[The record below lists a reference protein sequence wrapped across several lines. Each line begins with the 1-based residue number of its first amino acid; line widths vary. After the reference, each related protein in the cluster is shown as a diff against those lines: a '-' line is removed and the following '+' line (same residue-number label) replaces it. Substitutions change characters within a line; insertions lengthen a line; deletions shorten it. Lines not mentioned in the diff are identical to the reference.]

1 MKSLFFA
8 AASLLLT
15 GLFYLFWWNT
25 PLLRQLDYKI
35 YDRLSADFPSS
46 RTPNST
52 VVIEIDDKSL
62 KAFGQWPWPRVITAE
77 LINRIADA
85 NPSAVVLDI
94 VFSEKD
100 RSSPDTLQ
108 TFYQDFFDLDIR
120 VKGIPEPL
128 LNNDQILSD
137 ALTQSTTILPVFS
150 DISMHPKECLLPPS
164 RIQDQR
170 VETAQL
176 EIIDAMVC
184 SLPIYQQHSKG
195 IGHIHAVADNDG
207 TLRRL
212 SMFMRHHDELIP
224 TLGMAAVS
232 SQNLSIS
239 THPISS
245 LKGDFEV
252 NVGKNRFSADQRA
265 NVLLTFYP
273 FEQYE
278 KISAYDLF
286 SGTIDPKRLE
296 NKFVFV
302 GTTALGLDTWHTIGN
317 GTTLPGVYLHATMVE
332 NLLNGDLMVQPSLY
346 PSLNILLSFFIS
358 VILLVLMVRK
368 RYLSILLS
376 FAVLFAISFGTT
388 YIAWQHN
395 IYISIGYFQ
404 LPLISYL
411 FILSMLMFF
420 IDYRATKR
428 FMDEIQRS
436 VEQKRLLKS
445 ELDRSESEIEY
456 QKAMLFQQSKL
467 AAMGEMIDNIAHQWR
482 QPLNTL
488 GVIVQDSQY
497 AYRSGKLDQ
506 HYLQSMTTESMEQ
519 IEFMSQTIEDFRNF
533 VKPDQ
538 KNTPFGLN
546 ESVQQSVQL
555 LSGMLESHHIAINVE
570 YSEREL
576 DVYGSTGEFK
586 QVIINLLHNARD
598 ALIEKNPHNPAILI
612 RILGDDTYGAVTIQD
627 NGGGIA
633 PEVIERIFEP
643 YFTTKEEGKGSG
655 IGLYMSYAIIRTK
668 MGGMIEV
675 SNVENG
681 TLFTLTLPLW
691 KDPFSLIEE

>member
-8 AASLLLT
+8 AGALVLT

-46 RTPNST
+46 RTPDST

-85 NPSAVVLDI
+85 APSAIVLDI

-108 TFYQDFFDLDIR
+108 TFYRDFFDLNIR
-120 VKGIPEPL
+120 VDGVPEPL

-137 ALTQSTTILPVFS
+137 ALTQSSVILPVFS

-176 EIIDAMVC
+176 ENIDAMVC
-184 SLPIYQQHSKG
+184 SLPIYQQRSKG

-224 TLGMAAVS
+224 TLGIAAVL

-239 THPISS
+239 THSISS
-245 LKGDFEV
+245 FKGDFEF
-252 NVGKNRFSADQRA
+252 NVGKNRFSADKRA
-265 NVLLTFYP
+265 NALLNFYP

-278 KISAYDLF
+278 RVSAYDLL
-286 SGTIDPKRLE
+286 SGNIDPKRLE
-296 NKFVFV
+296 KKFVFV

-332 NLLNGDLMVQPSLY
+332 NLLNNDLMVQPSLY
-346 PSLNILLSFFIS
+346 PFLNILLSFFIA
-358 VILLVLMVRK
+358 VILLVLMARK
-368 RYLSILLS
+368 RYLSILL
-376 FAVLFAISFGTT
+376 FFTLLFAISLGAT
-388 YIAWQHN
+388 YIAWQEN

-411 FILSMLMFF
+411 FVLAMLMFL
-420 IDYRATKR
+420 IDYRVTKR

-436 VEQKRLLKS
+436 MEQKRLLKS

-488 GVIVQDSQY
+488 GVIVQDTQY
-497 AYRSGKLDQ
+497 AFRSGKLNQ
-506 HYLQSMTTESMEQ
+506 HYLQSMTTDSMEQ
-519 IEFMSQTIEDFRNF
+519 IEFMSQTIEDFRSF
-533 VKPDQ
+533 MKPDQ
-538 KNTPFGLN
+538 KNTPFDLN
-546 ESVQQSVQL
+546 ESVEQSIQL
-555 LSGMLESHHIAINVE
+555 LSGMLDAHHIVMRVE
-570 YSEREL
+570 YFEKEL
-576 DVYGSTGEFK
+576 EVYGSTGEFK
-586 QVIINLLHNARD
+586 QVIINLLNNARD
-598 ALIEKNPHNPAILI
+598 ALIEKNPHNPTIHI
-612 RILGDDTYGAVTIQD
+612 RIFGDDTYGAVTIQD

-681 TLFTLTLPLW
+681 TLFTVTLPLW
-691 KDPFSLIEE
+691 KDPVSLNEE

>member
-8 AASLLLT
+8 AVSLLLT

-35 YDRLSADFPSS
+35 YDRLSADFSSS
-46 RTPNST
+46 RTPDST

-108 TFYQDFFDLDIR
+108 TFYRDFFDLDIR
-120 VKGIPEPL
+120 VEGVPEPL
-128 LNNDQILSD
+128 QNNDQILSD

-164 RIQDQR
+164 RIQDRR
-170 VETAQL
+170 VETSQL
-176 EIIDAMVC
+176 ENIDAMVC

-212 SMFMRHHDELIP
+212 SLFMRHHDELIP
-224 TLGMAAVS
+224 TLGIAAVS

-245 LKGDFEV
+245 FKGDFEF
-252 NVGKNRFSADQRA
+252 NVGKNRFSADHRA
-265 NVLLTFYP
+265 NALLTFYP

-278 KISAYDLF
+278 KISAYDLL
-286 SGTIDPKRLE
+286 SGAIDPKRLKK
-296 NKFVFV
+296 KFVFV
-302 GTTALGLDTWHTIGN
+302 GTTALGLDTWHTISN

-346 PSLNILLSFFIS
+346 PPLNILLSFFIA
-358 VILLVLMVRK
+358 VILLGLMVRK
-368 RYLSILLS
+368 RYLSILFS
-376 FAVLFAISFGTT
+376 FAVLFAISFGAT

-420 IDYRATKR
+420 IDYRASKR

-436 VEQKRLLKS
+436 MEQKRLLKS

-488 GVIVQDSQY
+488 GVIVQDTQY

-506 HYLQSMTTESMEQ
+506 RYLQSMTTESMEQ

-538 KNTPFGLN
+538 KNTPFDLN

-570 YSEREL
+570 YFEREL
-576 DVYGSTGEFK
+576 NVYGSTGEFK
-586 QVIINLLHNARD
+586 QVIINLLNNARD

-612 RILGDDTYGAVTIQD
+612 RIFGDDTYGAVTIQD
-627 NGGGIA
+627 NGGGIV

-681 TLFTLTLPLW
+681 SLFTLTLPLW
-691 KDPFSLIEE
+691 KDPFSPIEE

>member
-35 YDRLSADFPSS
+35 YDCLSADFPSS

-239 THPISS
+239 TYPISS

-346 PSLNILLSFFIS
+346 PSLNILLSFFIA

-411 FILSMLMFF
+411 FILSILMFF

-586 QVIINLLHNARD
+586 QVIINLLNNARD

>member
-8 AASLLLT
+8 AVSLLLT

-46 RTPNST
+46 RTPDST

-108 TFYQDFFDLDIR
+108 TFYRDFFDLDIR
-120 VKGIPEPL
+120 VEGVPEPL
-128 LNNDQILSD
+128 QNNDQILSD

-164 RIQDQR
+164 RIHDRR

-176 EIIDAMVC
+176 ENIDAMVC

-212 SMFMRHHDELIP
+212 SLFMRHHDELIP
-224 TLGMAAVS
+224 TLGIAAVS

-245 LKGDFEV
+245 FKGDFEF
-252 NVGKNRFSADQRA
+252 NVGKNRFSADHRA
-265 NVLLTFYP
+265 NALLRFYP

-278 KISAYDLF
+278 KISAYDLL
-286 SGTIDPKRLE
+286 SGRIDPKRLE
-296 NKFVFV
+296 KKFVFV

-346 PSLNILLSFFIS
+346 PSLNILLSFFIA
-358 VILLVLMVRK
+358 VILLALMVRK

-376 FAVLFAISFGTT
+376 FALLFAISFGAT
-388 YIAWQHN
+388 YIAWQYN

-436 VEQKRLLKS
+436 MEQKRLLKS

-488 GVIVQDSQY
+488 GVIVQDTQY

-506 HYLQSMTTESMEQ
+506 CYLQSMTTESMEQ

-538 KNTPFGLN
+538 KNTPFDLN

-586 QVIINLLHNARD
+586 QVIINLLNNARD

-612 RILGDDTYGAVTIQD
+612 RIFGDDTYGAVTIQD

-691 KDPFSLIEE
+691 KDPFSFIEE

>member
-8 AASLLLT
+8 AGALVLT

-46 RTPNST
+46 RTPDST

-85 NPSAVVLDI
+85 APSAVVLDI

-108 TFYQDFFDLDIR
+108 TFYRDFFDLNIR
-120 VKGIPEPL
+120 VDGVPEPL

-137 ALTQSTTILPVFS
+137 ALTQSSVILPVFS

-176 EIIDAMVC
+176 ENIDAMVC
-184 SLPIYQQHSKG
+184 SLPIYQQRSKG

-224 TLGMAAVS
+224 TLGIAAVL

-239 THPISS
+239 THSISS
-245 LKGDFEV
+245 FKGDFEF
-252 NVGKNRFSADQRA
+252 NVGKNRFSADKRA
-265 NVLLTFYP
+265 NALLNFYP

-278 KISAYDLF
+278 RISAYDLL
-286 SGTIDPKRLE
+286 SGNIDPKRLE
-296 NKFVFV
+296 KKFVFV

-332 NLLNGDLMVQPSLY
+332 NLLNNDLMVQPSLY
-346 PSLNILLSFFIS
+346 PFLNILLSFFIA
-358 VILLVLMVRK
+358 VILLVLMARK

-376 FAVLFAISFGTT
+376 FTLLFAISLGAT
-388 YIAWQHN
+388 YIAWQEN

-411 FILSMLMFF
+411 FVLAMLMFL
-420 IDYRATKR
+420 IDYRVTKR

-436 VEQKRLLKS
+436 MEQKRLLKS

-497 AYRSGKLDQ
+497 AYRSGKLNQ
-506 HYLQSMTTESMEQ
+506 HYLQSMTTDSMEQ

-538 KNTPFGLN
+538 KNTPFDLN
-546 ESVQQSVQL
+546 ESVEQSIQL
-555 LSGMLESHHIAINVE
+555 LSGMLDAHHIAIRVE
-570 YSEREL
+570 YFEKEL
-576 DVYGSTGEFK
+576 EVYGSTGEFK
-586 QVIINLLHNARD
+586 QVIINLLNNARD
-598 ALIEKNPHNPAILI
+598 ALIEKNPHNPTILI
-612 RILGDDTYGAVTIQD
+612 RIFGDDTYGAVTIQD

-681 TLFTLTLPLW
+681 TLFTVTLPLW
-691 KDPFSLIEE
+691 KDPVSLNEE

>member
-1 MKSLFFA
+1 MKSLIFA
-8 AASLLLT
+8 AGSLLLT
-15 GLFYLFWWNT
+15 GLFYLFWWNA

-35 YDRLSADFPSS
+35 YDQLSSDFPPSH
-46 RTPNST
+46 TPDST
-52 VVIEIDDKSL
+52 VVVEIDDKSL

-77 LINRIADA
+77 LINRISDA
-85 NPSAVVLDI
+85 KPTAVVLDI

-108 TFYQDFFDLDIR
+108 RFYRDFFDLDIR
-120 VKGIPEPL
+120 VDGLPEPL
-128 LNNDQILSD
+128 LDNDQILSD
-137 ALTQSTTILPVFS
+137 ALMQSNTILPVFS

-170 VETAQL
+170 IETAQL
-176 EIIDAMVC
+176 ENIDAMVC
-184 SLPIYQQHSKG
+184 SLPIYQQRSKG

-207 TLRRL
+207 TFRRL

-224 TLGMAAVS
+224 TLGIAAVAS
-232 SQNLSIS
+232 KNISIS

-245 LKGDFEV
+245 LKGDFEF
-252 NVGKNRFSADQRA
+252 NIGNSRFSVDKYA
-265 NVLLTFYP
+265 NALLTFYS
-273 FEQYE
+273 FEAYHRV
-278 KISAYDLF
+278 SAYDLL
-286 SGTIDPKRLE
+286 SGKIDPRILK
-296 NKFVFV
+296 NKFVFI
-302 GTTALGLDTWHTIGN
+302 GTTALGLDTWHTTAN
-317 GTTLPGVYLHATMVE
+317 GTILPGVYLHATMVE
-332 NLLNGDLMVQPSLY
+332 NLLNNDLKVQPSLF
-346 PSLNILLSFFIS
+346 PWFNLLLSFVIA

-368 RYLSILLS
+368 RYLSILLY
-376 FAVLFAISFGTT
+376 FMALFGISFGVT
-388 YIAWQHN
+388 YIAWQYN

-404 LPLISYL
+404 IPLISYL

-420 IDYRATKR
+420 IDYRNTKQ
-428 FMDEIQRS
+428 FMEEIKRS
-436 VEQKRLLKS
+436 SEQKRLLKS
-445 ELDRSESEIEY
+445 ELDRTESEIEY

-488 GVIVQDSQY
+488 GVIVQDTQY
-497 AYRSGKLDQ
+497 AHRSGRLDQ
-506 HYLQSMTTESMEQ
+506 HYLHSMTTESMEQ

-538 KNTPFGLN
+538 KNSPFDLN
-546 ESVQQSVQL
+546 EAVEQSVQL
-555 LSGMLESHHIAINVE
+555 LYGMLESHRISINVE
-570 YSEREL
+570 YSERALE
-576 DVYGSTGEFK
+576 VYGSTGEFK
-586 QVIINLLHNARD
+586 QVIINLLNNARD
-598 ALIEKNPHNPAILI
+598 ALIEKNPPDPAIMI
-612 RILGDDTYGAVTIQD
+612 RIFGDDTYGAVSIQD

-633 PEVIERIFEP
+633 PEVIGRIFEP

-675 SNVENG
+675 SNVEDG

-691 KDPFSLIEE
+691 RDPFSLIEE